1 MPQKQSPNRIE
12 SILKFLHHEND
23 SIVKNFSEFGYSE
36 RILIERGLFLL
47 IKCLCEEVL
56 NYNLQGFSNDHK
68 KNLNNIISKTDC
80 DETFSQVVE
89 QIFQL
94 KIFLQS
100 VSSENAYVR
109 GDSLSKLGL
118 DRKNVFSFIE
128 AQIERI
134 TNKTNLLNV
143 EPIRINATRF

>member
-1 MPQKQSPNRIE
+1 MSQKQSPNKIE
-12 SILKFLHHEND
+12 AILTFLHHEND
-23 SIVKNFSEFGYSE
+23 SIEKSFSGFGYRE

-47 IKCLCEEVL
+47 IKCLCKEIL
-56 NYNLQGFSNDHK
+56 NCNLQGFSNSHK
-68 KNLNNIISKTDC
+68 NNLNSIISRTDC
-80 DETFSQVVE
+80 DKIFLQVVE

-118 DRKNVFSFIE
+118 SRKNVFSYIG
-128 AQIERI
+128 AQIKSI
-134 TNKTNLLNV
+134 TDKTNLLNV
-143 EPIRINATRF
+143 EQSH

>member
-1 MPQKQSPNRIE
+1 MPQKKSPNKIE
-12 SILKFLHHEND
+12 SIMNFLHQEND
-23 SIVKNFSEFGYSE
+23 SIGKNFSEFGYRE

-47 IKCLCEEVL
+47 IKCLCKEIL
-56 NYNLQGFSNDHK
+56 NYDLQGFSNYHK
-68 KNLNNIISKTDC
+68 KNLNNIISNTDGY
-80 DETFSQVVE
+80 EAFSRVVD

-128 AQIERI
+128 TQIKSI
-134 TNKTNLLNV
+134 TNKINLLNV
-143 EPIRINATRF
+143 EQTH

>member
-1 MPQKQSPNRIE
+1 MPQKQSPNKIE
-12 SILKFLHHEND
+12 SILNLLHHEND
-23 SIVKNFSEFGYSE
+23 SIGKNFPEFGYRE

-47 IKCLCEEVL
+47 IKCLCKEIL
-56 NYNLQGFSNDHK
+56 NYNLQGFSNYHK

-80 DETFSQVVE
+80 DETFLQVVE

-128 AQIERI
+128 AQIKSI
-134 TNKTNLLNV
+134 TNKTILLNV
-143 EPIRINATRF
+143 EQSLLLGQN

>member
-1 MPQKQSPNRIE
+1 MPQKQSPNKIE
-12 SILKFLHHEND
+12 SILNFLHHEND
-23 SIVKNFSEFGYSE
+23 SIVKNFSEFGYRE

-47 IKCLCEEVL
+47 IKCLCKEIL
-56 NYNLQGFSNDHK
+56 NYNLQGFSNYHK

-109 GDSLSKLGL
+109 GNSLSKLGL

-128 AQIERI
+128 AQIESIR
-134 TNKTNLLNV
+134 NKTNLLNV
-143 EPIRINATRF
+143 EQSH

>member
-1 MPQKQSPNRIE
+1 MPQKQSPNKIE
-12 SILKFLHHEND
+12 SILNFLHHEND
-23 SIVKNFSEFGYSE
+23 SIEKDFSEFGYRE

-47 IKCLCEEVL
+47 IKWLCKEIL
-56 NYNLQGFSNDHK
+56 NYDLQGFSNYHK
-68 KNLNNIISKTDC
+68 NKLNSIISKTDC
-80 DETFSQVVE
+80 DKTFLQVVE

-94 KIFLQS
+94 KIFLLS

-128 AQIERI
+128 AQIKSI
-134 TNKTNLLNV
+134 TDKTNLLINV
-143 EPIRINATRF
+143 EQSH

>member
-1 MPQKQSPNRIE
+1 MPQKKSPNKIE
-12 SILKFLHHEND
+12 SIMNFLHHEND
-23 SIVKNFSEFGYSE
+23 SIGKNFSEFGYRE

-47 IKCLCEEVL
+47 IKCLCKEIL
-56 NYNLQGFSNDHK
+56 NYNLQGFSNYHK
-68 KNLNNIISKTDC
+68 KNLNNIISNTDGY
-80 DETFSQVVE
+80 EAFSQVVDR
-89 QIFQL
+89 IFQL

-128 AQIERI
+128 TQIKSI
-134 TNKTNLLNV
+134 TNKINLLNV
-143 EPIRINATRF
+143 EQTH

>member
-1 MPQKQSPNRIE
+1 MPEKQSPNRIE
-12 SILKFLHHEND
+12 SILSFLHHEND
-23 SIVKNFSEFGYSE
+23 RIVINFSEFGYRE

-56 NYNLQGFSNDHK
+56 NYNLQGFSNYHK

-128 AQIERI
+128 AQIESI
-134 TNKTNLLNV
+134 TNKTNLLNI
-143 EPIRINATRF
+143 EPL

>member
-1 MPQKQSPNRIE
+1 MPQKQSPNRSE
-12 SILKFLHHEND
+12 SILNFLHHEND
-23 SIVKNFSEFGYSE
+23 RIVKNFSEFGYRE

-56 NYNLQGFSNDHK
+56 NYNLQGFSNYHK
-68 KNLNNIISKTDC
+68 KNLNTIISKTDC

-89 QIFQL
+89 QLFQL
-94 KIFLQS
+94 KIFIQS

-128 AQIERI
+128 AQIESI

-143 EPIRINATRF
+143 EQSH

>member
-1 MPQKQSPNRIE
+1 MPQKKSPNKIE
-12 SILKFLHHEND
+12 SIMNFLHHEND
-23 SIVKNFSEFGYSE
+23 SIGKNFSEFGYRE

-47 IKCLCEEVL
+47 IKCLCKEIL
-56 NYNLQGFSNDHK
+56 NYDLQGFSNYHK
-68 KNLNNIISKTDC
+68 KNLNNIISNTDGY
-80 DETFSQVVE
+80 EAFSQVVD

-128 AQIERI
+128 NQIKSI
-134 TNKTNLLNV
+134 TNKINLLNV
-143 EPIRINATRF
+143 EQSH